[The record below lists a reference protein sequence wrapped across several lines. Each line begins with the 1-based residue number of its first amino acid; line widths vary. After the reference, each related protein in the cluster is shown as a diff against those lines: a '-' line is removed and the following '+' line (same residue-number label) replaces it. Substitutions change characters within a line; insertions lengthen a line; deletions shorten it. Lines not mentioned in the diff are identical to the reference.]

1 MNLVPVA
8 LDGVTLI
15 FMFHV
20 YITVKIFAVQ
30 IIEGYVMLTGASKHV
45 ASNCCLVSH
54 THILH
59 MDDSHHKFHPYCL
72 EKNHTPW
79 NILAK
84 LVSHVRKTM
93 NETI

>member
-45 ASNCCLVSH
+45 ASYH
-54 THILH
+54 TCRMSII
-59 MDDSHHKFHPYCL
+59 F
-72 EKNHTPW
+72 
-79 NILAK
+79 
-84 LVSHVRKTM
+84 
-93 NETI
+93 

>member
-45 ASNCCLVSH
+45 ASYH
-54 THILH
+54 TCRSFLRGGKIL
-59 MDDSHHKFHPYCL
+59 PLIIC
-72 EKNHTPW
+72 
-79 NILAK
+79 
-84 LVSHVRKTM
+84 
-93 NETI
+93 